1 MYTVHTFTQCYPTC
15 TRKSNQMLLCN
26 NDIVEAT
33 VLLGAV
39 LEILDVHRRDKGEN
53 KRLIGQA

>member
-1 MYTVHTFTQCYPTC
+1 
-15 TRKSNQMLLCN
+15 MLLCN